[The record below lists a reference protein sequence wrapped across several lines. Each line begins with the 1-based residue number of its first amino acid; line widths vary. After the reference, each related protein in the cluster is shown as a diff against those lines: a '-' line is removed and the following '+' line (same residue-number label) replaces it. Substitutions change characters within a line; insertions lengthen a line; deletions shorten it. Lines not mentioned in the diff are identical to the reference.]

1 MCFVRTTVNSSLNS
15 SVLNYYFF
23 FSQKRKGKQNSSMV
37 YIDSYVS
44 VFTGEKISAGVT
56 RYLHRYLQILQKSAD
71 ICRYCKYLQISADFN
86 EGKCV

>member
-1 MCFVRTTVNSSLNS
+1 
-15 SVLNYYFF
+15 
-23 FSQKRKGKQNSSMV
+23 MV